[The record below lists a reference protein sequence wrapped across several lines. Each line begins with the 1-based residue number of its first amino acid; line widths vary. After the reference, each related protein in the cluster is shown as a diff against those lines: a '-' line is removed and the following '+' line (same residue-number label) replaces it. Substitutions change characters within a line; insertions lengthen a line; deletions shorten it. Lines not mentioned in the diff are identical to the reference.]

1 MALTPGVKR
10 RKAQLW
16 RGEVVGVVCAEVEED
31 LVLTGGAQGSVRE
44 GEKKKSGERGRLLLR
59 GGQLGCIRA
68 SAGLARLRVCGR
80 GKWARPR

>member
-1 MALTPGVKR
+1 MALTPGIKR

-44 GEKKKSGERGRLLLR
+44 EEKKEKRGTRKAASAGRAVGL
-59 GGQLGCIRA
+59 CSRA
-68 SAGLARLRVCGR
+68 SAG
-80 GKWARPR
+80 RPRGE

>member
-1 MALTPGVKR
+1 MALTLGVKR

-44 GEKKKSGERGRLLLR
+44 EEKKEKRGTRKA
-59 GGQLGCIRA
+59 A
-68 SAGLARLRVCGR
+68 SAGRAVGLYPGFCWTGAVACLRE
-80 GKWARPR
+80 GKMG

>member
-1 MALTPGVKR
+1 MHAPGIKR

-59 GGQLGCIRA
+59 GGQLGCVRGLLLGVRAGREERA
-68 SAGLARLRVCGR
+68 S
-80 GKWARPR
+80 WAWPV